1 MSVAPVIQQLR
12 GALNERTRLENDF
25 KTKMINRINSIL
37 EQLNDCDRTGLP
49 PAAAGVLNIAM
60 SDLTDIVREIR
71 NPVNM
76 TDANVEEIVEP
87 LERRRRNNTMR
98 LLPAGRPVDA
108 PRALSNPAPASSL
121 TGTSFWPFGRST
133 PAPAPAA
140 PAIETPRGSSMYR
153 DGPVSLFDLDDA
165 PPSYASTFN
174 DGLRSPVKPRS
185 RFPFTGGKRTR
196 RKYHRKA

>member
-12 GALNERTRLENDF
+12 LALNERTRLENDF

-133 PAPAPAA
+133 PAPAAPA
-140 PAIETPRGSSMYR
+140 PAIERPRGSSMYR
-153 DGPVSLFDLDDA
+153 DEYRSLFDLDDA
-165 PPSYASTFN
+165 PPSYADTFK
-174 DGLRSPVKPRS
+174 DGLRSPVNS
-185 RFPFTGGKRTR
+185 RVGGKRTR